1 MGPRSCNL
9 HTAEPQF
16 FEGLGVMETNL
27 ERTVLMP
34 AVVQDIC
41 GGEDDD

>member
-1 MGPRSCNL
+1 MSPWSCDL

-16 FEGLGVMETNL
+16 FDALGVIETNL

-41 GGEDDD
+41 GGENDD